1 MLNEQEGKFISDFIH
16 DCLNSTYSKR
26 VRPSDRGDYAHD
38 IYLKVDSNFNK
49 YDSTKGT
56 LTQWVGRIIKNYI
69 IDQERKKSP
78 INFYDDLSF
87 HGEPNNDYDFDADEL
102 FQDRLTH
109 LYKILGQETVENRE
123 MFEDF
128 YFTGLSNNEIA
139 KKYHKS
145 ESVQAMRRKRF
156 KERVRRTYP
165 SR

>member
-56 LTQWVGRIIKNYI
+56 LTQWVGRIIKNHI

-78 INFYDDLSF
+78 INYYDDLSF

-102 FQDRLTH
+102 FQDRLSH
-109 LYKILGQETVENRE
+109 LYDELDKETDLNRMIL
-123 MFEDF
+123 EDF
-128 YFTGLSNNEIA
+128 FFNGLSDNEIA
-139 KKYHKS
+139 KKHHQS
-145 ESVQAMRRKRF
+145 EKGHAMRRRRF
-156 KERVRRTYP
+156 KNRVERTY
-165 SR
+165 RKK